1 MAGRAK
7 GAYIKKEASQ
17 AAVAM
22 FAMGKTPDEIAAELS
37 VSSSTVRRWMKDPE
51 ISGEVN
57 ELIRE
62 KSKYRVARAL
72 QVIEKQLDHPNPWV
86 AQSAARIMLE
96 RFGPVV
102 LTDSNS
108 DDNVIRIEG
117 MPKLGIPDGTIGRES
132 VDDDAEDQVVVDD
145 DEIVIDATIN

>member
-7 GAYIKKEASQ
+7 GSLIKKEATQ

-37 VSSSTVRRWMKDPE
+37 VSTSTVRRWMKDPE

-57 ELIRE
+57 EMIRE

-72 QVIEKQLDHPNPWV
+72 QVIEKQLDHANPWV
-86 AQSAARIMLE
+86 AQSAARIILE

-102 LTDSNS
+102 LTDGNN

-117 MPKLGIPDGTIGRES
+117 MPRLGIPDGTIGRES
-132 VDDDAEDQVVVDD
+132 VDDDAEEQSAND
-145 DEIVIDATIN
+145 DEEILIDATIS